1 MKKIVV
7 ISDSFKGSLSS
18 KEILN
23 IFQEV
28 KQEYL
33 PNVIIKSFPIA
44 DGGEGT
50 VEAFSSFQKGQTI
63 NITVHDSFLNLI
75 NTQYFINEDNEAI
88 IEIASSSALTQ
99 VKDNKDPSKTST
111 YGIGEQIKDAI
122 TRGVKKI
129 YIGLGGSSTNDMGTG
144 AACALSTIFYN
155 QSNEP
160 FIPVG
165 GTLKDIVSYDNS
177 ETKKLLKGV
186 EIICL
191 SDVNNVTYGPDG
203 ASFVYAKQKGADE
216 AMIKM
221 LDDGLKHLS
230 SLIYNISNID
240 VSNLPKGGAA
250 GAFGAG
256 SYAFLN
262 AKLKSG
268 IDTIL
273 QLLHFEDEIKDAD
286 YIFTGEGKIDYQT
299 LKGKAIYG
307 IAKIANKHH
316 VPLICICG
324 LVDSSINQD
333 NLKELGIIKA
343 ISISEGYDVNYSM
356 THAKEL
362 YKSHL
367 IKIIK
372 DLK

>member
-18 KEILN
+18 KEILD

-28 KQEYL
+28 KEEYL
-33 PNVIIKSFPIA
+33 PNAIIKSFPIA

-50 VEAFSSFQKGQTI
+50 VEAFSSFQKGQII
-63 NITVHDSFLNLI
+63 NIRVHDSYMNMI
-75 NTQYFINEDNEAI
+75 DTKYFINEDNEAI

-122 TRGVKKI
+122 KRGVKKI

-165 GTLKDIVSYDNS
+165 GTLKDIVSYDDS

-316 VPLICICG
+316 APLICICG

-333 NLKELGIIKA
+333 NLKKLGIIKA

>member
-28 KQEYL
+28 KQECL

-50 VEAFSSFQKGQTI
+50 VEAFSSFQKGQI
-63 NITVHDSFLNLI
+63 VNIRVHDSYMNMVD
-75 NTQYFINEDNEAI
+75 TKYFINEDNEAI

-122 TRGVKKI
+122 KRGVKKI

-155 QSNEP
+155 QNNKP

-177 ETKKLLKGV
+177 ETKKLLKDV

-216 AMIKM
+216 VMIKM

-307 IAKIANKHH
+307 IAKIANKHR

-356 THAKEL
+356 THAKDL

>member
-28 KQEYL
+28 KEEYL

-50 VEAFSSFQKGQTI
+50 VEAFSSFQKGQI
-63 NITVHDSFLNLI
+63 VNIRVHDSYMNMI
-75 NTQYFINEDNEAI
+75 DTKYFINEDNEAI

-99 VKDNKDPSKTST
+99 VKNNKDPSKTST

-122 TRGVKKI
+122 KRGVKKI

-155 QSNEP
+155 QNNKP

-177 ETKKLLKGV
+177 ETKKLLKDV

-216 AMIKM
+216 VMIKM

-307 IAKIANKHH
+307 IAKIANKHR

-343 ISISEGYDVNYSM
+343 ISISEGYDVKYSM

-367 IKIIK
+367 IKITK

>member
-28 KQEYL
+28 KEEYL

-50 VEAFSSFQKGQTI
+50 VEAFSSFQKGQI
-63 NITVHDSFLNLI
+63 VNIRVHDSYMNMVD
-75 NTQYFINEDNEAI
+75 TKYFINEDNEAI

-122 TRGVKKI
+122 KRGVKKI

-165 GTLKDIVSYDNS
+165 GTLKDIVSYDDS
-177 ETKKLLKGV
+177 ETKKLLKDV

-268 IDTIL
+268 IYTIL
-273 QLLHFEDEIKDAD
+273 QLLHFED
-286 YIFTGEGKIDYQT
+286 
-299 LKGKAIYG
+299 
-307 IAKIANKHH
+307 
-316 VPLICICG
+316 
-324 LVDSSINQD
+324 
-333 NLKELGIIKA
+333 
-343 ISISEGYDVNYSM
+343 
-356 THAKEL
+356 
-362 YKSHL
+362 
-367 IKIIK
+367 
-372 DLK
+372 

>member
-18 KEILN
+18 KEILK

-28 KQEYL
+28 KEEYL

-50 VEAFSSFQKGQTI
+50 VEAFSSFQKGQI
-63 NITVHDSFLNLI
+63 VNIRVHDSYMNMI
-75 NTQYFINEDNEAI
+75 DTKYFINEDNEAI

-122 TRGVKKI
+122 KRGVKKI
-129 YIGLGGSSTNDMGTG
+129 YIGLGGSSTNDMGVG
-144 AACALSTIFYN
+144 ASCALSTIFYN
-155 QSNEP
+155 QNNKP

-165 GTLKDIVSYDNS
+165 GTLKDIVSYDDS

-307 IAKIANKHH
+307 IAKIANKHR

>member
-28 KQEYL
+28 KEEYL

-50 VEAFSSFQKGQTI
+50 VEAFSSFQKGQI
-63 NITVHDSFLNLI
+63 VNIRVHDSYMNMVD
-75 NTQYFINEDNEAI
+75 TKYFINEDNEAI

-122 TRGVKKI
+122 KRGVKKI

-155 QSNEP
+155 QNNEP

-165 GTLKDIVSYDNS
+165 GTLKDIVSYDDS
-177 ETKKLLKGV
+177 ETKKLLKDV

-307 IAKIANKHH
+307 ISKIANKHR

-343 ISISEGYDVNYSM
+343 ISISEGYDVKYSM

>member
-122 TRGVKKI
+122 SRGVKKI
-129 YIGLGGSSTNDMGTG
+129 YIGLG
-144 AACALSTIFYN
+144 
-155 QSNEP
+155 
-160 FIPVG
+160 
-165 GTLKDIVSYDNS
+165 
-177 ETKKLLKGV
+177 
-186 EIICL
+186 
-191 SDVNNVTYGPDG
+191 
-203 ASFVYAKQKGADE
+203 
-216 AMIKM
+216 
-221 LDDGLKHLS
+221 
-230 SLIYNISNID
+230 
-240 VSNLPKGGAA
+240 
-250 GAFGAG
+250 
-256 SYAFLN
+256 
-262 AKLKSG
+262 
-268 IDTIL
+268 
-273 QLLHFEDEIKDAD
+273 
-286 YIFTGEGKIDYQT
+286 
-299 LKGKAIYG
+299 
-307 IAKIANKHH
+307 
-316 VPLICICG
+316 
-324 LVDSSINQD
+324 
-333 NLKELGIIKA
+333 
-343 ISISEGYDVNYSM
+343 
-356 THAKEL
+356 
-362 YKSHL
+362 
-367 IKIIK
+367 
-372 DLK
+372 

>member
-50 VEAFSSFQKGQTI
+50 VEAFSSFQKGQI
-63 NITVHDSFLNLI
+63 VNIRVHDSYMNMI
-75 NTQYFINEDNEAI
+75 DTKYFINEDNEAI

-122 TRGVKKI
+122 KRGVKKI
-129 YIGLGGSSTNDMGTG
+129 YIGLGSSSTNDMGTG

-155 QSNEP
+155 QNNEP

-177 ETKKLLKGV
+177 ETKKLIKGV

-286 YIFTGEGKIDYQT
+286 YIFTGEGKIDFQT
-299 LKGKAIYG
+299 LKGKTIYG
-307 IAKIANKHH
+307 ISKIANKHH

-343 ISISEGYDVNYSM
+343 ISIAEGYDVNYLM

>member
-28 KQEYL
+28 KEEYL

-50 VEAFSSFQKGQTI
+50 VEAFSSFQKGQI
-63 NITVHDSFLNLI
+63 VNIRVHDSYMNMI
-75 NTQYFINEDNEAI
+75 DTKYFINEDNEAI

-122 TRGVKKI
+122 KRGVKKI
-129 YIGLGGSSTNDMGTG
+129 YIGLGGSSTNDMGVG
-144 AACALSTIFYN
+144 ASCALSTIFYN
-155 QSNEP
+155 QNNKP

-165 GTLKDIVSYDNS
+165 GTLKDIVSYDDS
-177 ETKKLLKGV
+177 ETKKLLKDV

-221 LDDGLKHLS
+221 LDGGLKHLS

-307 IAKIANKHH
+307 IAKIANKHR

-343 ISISEGYDVNYSM
+343 ISISEGYDVKYSM

>member
-28 KQEYL
+28 KEEYL
-33 PNVIIKSFPIA
+33 PNAIIKSFPIA

-50 VEAFSSFQKGQTI
+50 VEAFSSFQKGQI
-63 NITVHDSFLNLI
+63 VNIRVHDSYMNMI
-75 NTQYFINEDNEAI
+75 DTKYFINEDNEAI

-122 TRGVKKI
+122 KRGIKKI

-155 QSNEP
+155 QNNKP

-165 GTLKDIVSYDNS
+165 GTLKDIVSYDDS
-177 ETKKLLKGV
+177 ETNKLLKGV

-203 ASFVYAKQKGADE
+203 ASYVYAKQKGADE

-307 IAKIANKHH
+307 IAKIANKHR

-343 ISISEGYDVNYSM
+343 ISISEGYDVKYSM

-367 IKIIK
+367 IKITK